1 MNTNEDR
8 KKESLEIL
16 QALMKEVNCV
26 KVPKDWMNIEIYLRR
41 FAVLT
46 LNFAME
52 HSKFNSKRSVN
63 VLNKRVQEIKEFEND
78 FYINPTKE
86 KKYGV
91 ERKIKVVEKYVNACK
106 LINQFEF
113 NEDYHLKIQNIIED
127 TSIYLRELI
136 SKVNHMMSL
145 LEIVS
150 LEISDNYSF
159 YRM

>member
-16 QALMKEVNCV
+16 QSLIKEVNCV
-26 KVPKDWMNIEIYLRR
+26 KVPKDWMKIEICLRR

-52 HSKFNSKRSVN
+52 HSKFNSKRVIV
-63 VLNKRVQEIKEFEND
+63 VLNERVQEIKEFEND

-86 KKYGV
+86 KKHEI
-91 ERKIKVVEKYVNACK
+91 ERKIKVVGKYVNACR
-106 LINQFEF
+106 LVNQFEF
-113 NEDYHLKIQNIIED
+113 NENYHLKIQNIIED

-136 SKVNHMMSL
+136 SKVNHMLNL

-150 LEISDNYSF
+150 REN
-159 YRM
+159 R